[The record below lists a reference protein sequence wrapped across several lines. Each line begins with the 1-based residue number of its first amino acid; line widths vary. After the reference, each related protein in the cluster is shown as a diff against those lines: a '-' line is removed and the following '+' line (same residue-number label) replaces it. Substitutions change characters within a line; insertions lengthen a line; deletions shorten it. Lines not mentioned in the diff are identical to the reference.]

1 MFDTNVSFNILDLNI
16 HSLIPLLDLN
26 LPVESVQQVHGVH
39 GEEEGQARVNNSTF
53 HPSYVASQ
61 DEEERME
68 GGEDKPGQEVG
79 GVSL

>member
-1 MFDTNVSFNILDLNI
+1 M
-16 HSLIPLLDLN
+16 
-26 LPVESVQQVHGVH
+26 HGVH

-53 HPSYVASQ
+53 HPSYVSSQ